1 MRYFLE
7 IFCIQCSRKHPAI
20 FGKELSKQIAR
31 QNLSLQLVSSY
42 MVIAGNLIVGRYKD
56 DFMGAETA
64 VPLDEILAGVI
75 PWVGSTQGFSRA
87 IAQLLLHRLIPL
99 VIDVSSDALEQ
110 HTGDSKWYLRS
121 LFQFLEENPE
131 MKRLRQKQT
140 KFFDNYDVDQGCT
153 PEGVLAITVDE
164 GHEADPV
171 YMVEVIRRALAE
183 AYGEAHGNDGPTWKR
198 VQEMLDSTEGADNE
212 TDAYAYVGDGV
223 VNFQRKIV
231 PIDSLNLALEELRE
245 KKLRNFAGRV
255 KQPLIVCAS
264 LIDKA
269 PNLGGLARTS
279 EIFAT
284 MSLVI
289 PDARVTQQDDFK
301 SVSVSAGEWISI
313 EEVPP
318 EVRPTSL
325 C

>member
-1 MRYFLE
+1 
-7 IFCIQCSRKHPAI
+7 
-20 FGKELSKQIAR
+20 
-31 QNLSLQLVSSY
+31 

-56 DFMGAETA
+56 DFIGAQSSEGGSS

-99 VIDVSSDALEQ
+99 VIDVSSDTLEQ
-110 HTGDSKWYLRS
+110 SNSDSEWYLRS
-121 LFQFLEENPE
+121 LFQFLEKNAE

-140 KFFDNYDVDQGCT
+140 KFFDNYDVDHGCT
-153 PEGVLAITVDE
+153 PEGVLSIPVDE
-164 GHEADPV
+164 GREADPV

-183 AYGEAHGNDGPTWKR
+183 AYGESHGNDGPTWKR
-198 VQEMLDSTEGADNE
+198 VQEMLDSTERTENE
-212 TDAYAYVGDGV
+212 TEGANAHGGDGV

-231 PIDSLNLALEELRE
+231 PIDSLNLALEEVRE

-284 MSLVI
+284 TSLVI

-318 EVRPTSL
+318 EVRTKFAMLYL
-325 C
+325 CLFSVPCDYCHIIPRSVLTDRE

>member
-1 MRYFLE
+1 
-7 IFCIQCSRKHPAI
+7 
-20 FGKELSKQIAR
+20 
-31 QNLSLQLVSSY
+31 
-42 MVIAGNLIVGRYKD
+42 MVIAGNLTVGRYKD
-56 DFMGAETA
+56 DFMAAQMSKGVSRE
-64 VPLDEILAGVI
+64 PLDEILAGVI

-87 IAQLLLHRLIPL
+87 IAQLLVHRLIPL
-99 VIDVSSDALEQ
+99 VIDLSSDKLEQ
-110 HTGDSKWYLRS
+110 NIGDSEWYLRS
-121 LFQFLEENPE
+121 LFQFLEENSE

-153 PEGVLAITVDE
+153 PEGVLSIPVDE

-183 AYGEAHGNDGPTWKR
+183 AYEESHGNNSPTWKR
-198 VQEMLDSTEGADNE
+198 VQEMLDTSAGNEIEDNVH
-212 TDAYAYVGDGV
+212 VGDGV

-245 KKLRNFAGRV
+245 KKLRNVAGRI

-284 MSLVI
+284 KSLVV

-318 EVRPTSL
+318 EVRNCPSTLHFPLFCVPHDYCHIIPRSVL
-325 C
+325 TVCD